1 MAESQVTKGATQE
14 EVKACWDGEMAKGR
28 SSTTSMSSS

>member
-14 EVKACWDGEMAKGR
+14 EVKACWDGETAKGR
-28 SSTTSMSSS
+28 SSTTSRSSS

>member
-1 MAESQVTKGATQE
+1 MAGSQVTKGATQE
-14 EVKACWDGEMAKGR
+14 EVKACWDGEMAKER